1 MFIETSRPSLSF
13 RSVGVKRNLTFRSY
27 GALAAS
33 TATVYKHCAPLE
45 LRTKRVS
52 TSSGK
57 GFSKMNTGVEV
68 AIISAAASIIVAA
81 VSWVV
86 TARQKRADELR
97 KLKMERYSELLVSIS
112 DLVVYGLNEKTQAR
126 YSSAFNTI
134 ALTAPQTVIK
144 ALFEF
149 QDHTHV
155 SNKERSP

>member
-1 MFIETSRPSLSF
+1 
-13 RSVGVKRNLTFRSY
+13 
-27 GALAAS
+27 
-33 TATVYKHCAPLE
+33 
-45 LRTKRVS
+45 
-52 TSSGK
+52 
-57 GFSKMNTGVEV
+57 MNTGVEV

-97 KLKMERYSELLVSIS
+97 KLKMERYSELLASIS

-149 QDHTHV
+149 QDHIHV
-155 SNKERSP
+155 SNQNPSPQRHDELLSKLIFEIRSSLDLPFKDDPEEFHLRLIGGFKEPNNRLEDRLEQ